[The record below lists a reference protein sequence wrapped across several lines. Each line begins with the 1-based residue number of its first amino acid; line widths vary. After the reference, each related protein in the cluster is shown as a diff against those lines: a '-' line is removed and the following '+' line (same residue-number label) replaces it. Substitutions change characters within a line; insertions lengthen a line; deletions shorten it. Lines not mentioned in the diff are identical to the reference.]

1 MILGFLVSVVIDFA
15 SGSTPP
21 WRQTVKIGIPKE
33 IGPGETRVAVIPSM
47 ISSLTRDK
55 HEVLV
60 ETQAGLAASFADE
73 EYQQAGARILSDA
86 ASLYE
91 SSDIILKV
99 QPPQLHPVLHKDEAE
114 LLKAGSTYVGFLA
127 PLANTDIVRIF
138 LRRGITS
145 FAMEYIPRISR
156 AQSMD
161 ALSSM
166 STIAGYKAV
175 LLAADSLG
183 KLFPLLMTAA
193 GTVPPAT
200 VLVLGAGVSGL
211 QAIATAKRLGAKV
224 EAFDPRPDVKEQ
236 VKSLGA
242 SFIEMDLPQDAETPE
257 GYAKE
262 QPAEFI
268 KKEMESI
275 SAHLPKTDAVIS
287 TAHVFGKRAP
297 LLITEE
303 MVKLMRPG
311 SVIVDLAAEQGGN
324 CALTK
329 PGETVER
336 HGVTIIGPVNLAA
349 TVPVDASRMYSKNIT
364 TLVHHLFPRPDAA
377 PDFNDEIVRGCCITH
392 NGEILNDLVRNT
404 LK

>member
-1 MILGFLVSVVIDFA
+1 MILRFRLSVIIAFPN
-15 SGSTPP
+15 GSTPL

-47 ISSLTRDK
+47 ISSLTRDE

-60 ETQAGLAASFADE
+60 ETQAGLAASFTDG

-99 QPPQLHPVLHKDEAE
+99 QPPQLHPVLRKDEAE

-138 LRRGITS
+138 LRRRITG

-224 EAFDPRPDVKEQ
+224 EAFDPRPAVKEQ

-242 SFIEMDLPQDAETPE
+242 SFIEMDLPEDAETAE

-268 KKEMESI
+268 RKEMESI
-275 SAHLPKTDAVIS
+275 SARLPKTDAVIS

-297 LLITEE
+297 MLITEE

-329 PGETVER
+329 PGGTVER

-349 TVPVDASRMYSKNIT
+349 TIPVDASRMYSKNIT
-364 TLVHHLFPRPDAA
+364 TLVRHLFPRPDAV

-392 NGEILNDLVRNT
+392 NGEIVNDLVRDT